1 MYVLIILAGVG
12 VHVQDNLILAA
23 DDSGMVT
30 LTSISDE
37 RQVDDIYPMLIQPT
51 AIDVDWLHNLAYV
64 VDGYRV
70 IVAFSFFAQN
80 FLKVAF
86 SLSFC
91 LMHFYAFCML
101 KQYENNFEFH

>member
-1 MYVLIILAGVG
+1 M
-12 VHVQDNLILAA
+12 QDNLILAA

-37 RQVDDIYPMLIQPT
+37 RQADDIYPMLIQPT

-70 IVAFSFFAQN
+70 IVA
-80 FLKVAF
+80 
-86 SLSFC
+86 LSF
-91 LMHFYAFCML
+91 LPKTF
-101 KQYENNFEFH
+101 

>member
-1 MYVLIILAGVG
+1 MYVLIILPGVG
-12 VHVQDNLILAA
+12 VHVQDSLILAA

-37 RQVDDIYPMLIQPT
+37 RQADDIYPMLIQPT

-70 IVAFSFFAQN
+70 ILAFRFSFASQLF
-80 FLKVAF
+80 K
-86 SLSFC
+86 S
-91 LMHFYAFCML
+91 
-101 KQYENNFEFH
+101 